1 MAPGGVEGVSGES
14 FGRRGNGERMRIIS
28 KYVFRLAGS
37 SFALILLSLTGIVWI
52 ALALRQFNVVT
63 SEGQDTMM
71 LVKLTSL
78 ALPNLIAVIAPFSL
92 LIAALQTLNR
102 LNTDSELIVLS
113 ATGSTAWTVAR
124 PIILLAVLVSCALA
138 FVSHFAQPWSMRE
151 LREFMIKMRSDL
163 LTQVIQPGRFSSPE
177 PNLMFHIRDREVDG
191 ELDGLVLHDTRDQKQ
206 SQSYLAEHGVI
217 VKQNDT
223 AYLVM
228 TTGHIIRRTDA
239 NEPPQIVAFDRYVV
253 DLDRF
258 EAQDSGGGDLR
269 PRERYYD
276 ELLAA
281 ADKKTGQ
288 LTGPFRSE
296 FHERFVSPLYPI
308 AFVFV
313 VIAFV
318 GQSRSTRSSRIESLV
333 IAFLVATAFRMAGFA
348 VNGAAS
354 RSASMVYMMY
364 AIPIGAIVL
373 SLIIMSRAKRQKTGL
388 AGIDMVVAMASAAA
402 TLVRSAIGR
411 VMPGRIA
418 AP

>member
-1 MAPGGVEGVSGES
+1 
-14 FGRRGNGERMRIIS
+14 MRIIS
-28 KYVFRLAGS
+28 KYVFRLTGG
-37 SFALILLSLTGIVWI
+37 SFALILVSLTGIVWI

-63 SEGQDTMM
+63 SEGQGTMM
-71 LVKLTSL
+71 LFKLTSL

-113 ATGSTAWTVAR
+113 ATGATVWTIAR
-124 PIILLAVLVSCALA
+124 PMILLALLTSTVLM

-151 LREFMIKMRSDL
+151 LREFMIKMRTDL

-191 ELDGLVLHDTRDQKQ
+191 ELDGLVLHDTRDKKQ

-217 VKQNDT
+217 VKQGDT

-228 TTGHIIRRTDA
+228 TTGHIIRRTDT

-258 EAQDSGGGDLR
+258 EAHDQGPGDLR

-281 ADKKTGQ
+281 ADKKTGV
-288 LTGPFRSE
+288 LPGVFRSE

-308 AFVFV
+308 AFAFI

-318 GQSRSTRSSRIESLV
+318 GQSRSTRSSRIESLI

-354 RSASMVYMMY
+354 RNPAMVYAMY
-364 AIPIGAIVL
+364 GIPIGAVAI
-373 SLIIMSRAKRQKTGL
+373 SLLVMKRAERQKNGL
-388 AGIDMVVAMASAAA
+388 AAIDWIVSVFGAAA
-402 TLVRSAIGR
+402 SMIAGALARLR
-411 VMPGRIA
+411 PGRAA